1 MTEEQIR
8 LVQATVPTLQQQSK
22 AFSEL
27 FYRNIFAAHPE
38 LLNIFNPANQASGQ
52 QPRSLA
58 GSVLVYG
65 ANLHQPEVLGGMV
78 ERIAHKHVSLEA
90 QAEHYPVVG
99 KFLLDALQTIL
110 GDQATPETMQ
120 AWKAAY
126 EQLAQIMIDVEG
138 QMYNTAKEQG
148 WSSFKPFQVI
158 EKKAESSV
166 ITSFVLEPKDGQPL
180 PSFLAGQYLSL
191 QVKVPNYPH
200 TQIRQYSLSQAN
212 NGKSY
217 RISVK
222 REPAPQ
228 DQTSAP
234 VGLISNYLH
243 DQVNQGDE
251 LLVHMPVGDFVL
263 KDSSKPIV
271 LLSGGVGITPMMSM
285 LNTLAQQQS
294 KRPILFVHSALNQ
307 EVHAFN
313 AEIKALQNQLDGM
326 QSLVFYTHPTHSP
339 HHISEYQTGLIS
351 LATLRPYF
359 PQEEADFYYCGP
371 TGFTQTVKQILDTLK
386 IPTKCQ
392 FTETFGPT
400 AYVEVLAGV
409 S

>member
-27 FYRNIFAAHPE
+27 FYRNMFAAHPE

-65 ANLHQPEVLGGMV
+65 ANLHQPEVLGSMV

-110 GDQATPETMQ
+110 GDQATPETIQ

-138 QMYNTAKEQG
+138 QMYDAAKSQG

-166 ITSFVLEPKDGQPL
+166 ITSFILEPKDGQPL
-180 PSFLAGQYLSL
+180 PHFLAGQYLSL
-191 QVKVPNYPH
+191 QIKVPNYPH
-200 TQIRQYSLSQAN
+200 TQIRQYSLSQAS

-228 DQTSAP
+228 DQPSAP
-234 VGLISNYLH
+234 AGLISNYLH

-251 LLVHMPVGDFVL
+251 LLVHMPAGDFVL
-263 KDSSKPIV
+263 KDSSKPLV

-285 LNTLAQQQS
+285 LNTLAQEKS
-294 KRPILFVHSALNQ
+294 KRPILFIHSALNQ
-307 EVHAFN
+307 EVHAFK
-313 AEIKALQNQLDGM
+313 EEVKALQDQFNDM
-326 QSLVFYTHPTHSP
+326 QSLMFYTHPPHSP
-339 HHISEYQTGLIS
+339 HYLNEYQTGLIS
-351 LATLRPYF
+351 LEKLRSRLPK
-359 PQEEADFYYCGP
+359 EADCYYCGP
-371 TGFTQTVKQILDTLK
+371 TGFTQTIKQILDTLN
-386 IPTKCQ
+386 IPSKCQ

-400 AYVEVLAGV
+400 AYVEMLADV